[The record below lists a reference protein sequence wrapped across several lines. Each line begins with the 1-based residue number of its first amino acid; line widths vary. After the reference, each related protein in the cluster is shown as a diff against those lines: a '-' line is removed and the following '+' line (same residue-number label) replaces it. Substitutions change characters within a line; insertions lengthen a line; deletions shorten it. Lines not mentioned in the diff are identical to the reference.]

1 MPLDLTIV
9 TPSGPAYHGDVDS
22 VVLPGS
28 EGDFGVLPG
37 HERFLSALR
46 TGEVQIRT
54 GSQTLY
60 AASSTGFADVS
71 NDAVTVLVDSCELA
85 SEIDVARAELARQRA
100 EQGLAALERDAE
112 AAREAEFEA
121 ALARARNR
129 IAVSQH
135 K

>member
-1 MPLDLTIV
+1 MALELTIV
-9 TPSGPAYHGDVDS
+9 TPSGPAYRGDVES

-71 NDAVTVLVDSCELA
+71 GDAVTVLVDSCELA